1 MSTTQ
6 DTQDIQDTQA
16 TLDEGRI
23 PVDFWFD
30 PLCPW
35 AWMSSR
41 WLLEVEKVRPIAP
54 SFHVMSL
61 AYLNADKDIPEAY
74 RKKLEPAWGPVR
86 VAIAA
91 AQAEGDQVLLPLYT
105 ALGNRI
111 HLEGRDIDRALIVEA
126 LEEVGLPRSLADAA
140 ESTAYD
146 EDLKKSH
153 HAGMDQVGMEV
164 GTPVISTEGVA
175 FFGPVVTPAPKGEAA
190 GRLWDGV
197 LLVAATPGFFELK
210 RTRDQDPDFS

>member
-1 MSTTQ
+1 MTQTHETT
-6 DTQDIQDTQA
+6 DDRT
-16 TLDEGRI
+16 GRT

-61 AYLNADKDIPEAY
+61 AYLNSDKDIPDSY
-74 RKKLEPAWGPVR
+74 REMLEPAWGPVR

-91 AQAEGDQVLLPLYT
+91 AQSEGDQVLLPLYT

-111 HLEGRDIDRALIVEA
+111 HLEGRDIDRQLILEA
-126 LEEVGLPRSLADAA
+126 LEEVGLPSSLADAA
-140 ESTAYD
+140 DSTAYD

-153 HAGMDQVGMEV
+153 HAGMDQVGMDV
-164 GTPVISTEGVA
+164 GTPVISVQGVA

-197 LLVAATPGFFELK
+197 LLVAGTPGFYELK
-210 RTRDQDPDFS
+210 RTRDKGPDFS